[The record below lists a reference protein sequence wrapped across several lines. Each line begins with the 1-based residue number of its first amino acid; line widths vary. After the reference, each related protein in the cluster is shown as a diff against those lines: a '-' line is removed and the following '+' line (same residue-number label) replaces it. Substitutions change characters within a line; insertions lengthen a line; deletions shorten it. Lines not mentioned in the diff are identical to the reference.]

1 MVHFRRIILNFWTKE
16 SCALRAVRV
25 RLLSLTCRVA
35 DRPAPPEMTQCGH
48 PAIAE
53 PSMVLEGP
61 VPGWRRLVIISRNG
75 NGGEQRQRTE
85 RRNCRQHEI
94 VDIGR

>member
-1 MVHFRRIILNFWTKE
+1 MR
-16 SCALRAVRV
+16 
-25 RLLSLTCRVA
+25 LTCRA
-35 DRPAPPEMTQCGH
+35 AEGPAQPEMTQCGH